1 MPTLSIT
8 EARKDI
14 FNLAD
19 RSKEAASP
27 LLVVNSRGSNFVV
40 ISEDDWNDIQETLKL
55 ASIPGYGETIN
66 KARKEDYS
74 KKKHILR
81 MKNGKIRYQIFFI
94 C

>member
-40 ISEDDWNDIQETLKL
+40 ISEDDWNDIQETLNL
-55 ASIPGYGETIN
+55 ASIPGYGGTIN
-66 KARKEDYS
+66 RARKEDYS
-74 KKKHILR
+74 KKKA
-81 MKNGKIRYQIFFI
+81 YVEDEEW
-94 C
+94 

>member
-1 MPTLSIT
+1 MPTISIT

-40 ISEDDWNDIQETLKL
+40 ISEDDWNDIQETLAL
-55 ASIPGYGETIN
+55 VSIPNYGETLK
-66 KARKEDYS
+66 KARKENYKN
-74 KKKHILR
+74 KKAY
-81 MKNGKIRYQIFFI
+81 NEDEEW
-94 C
+94 

>member
-19 RSKEAASP
+19 RSKEAAAP

-40 ISEDDWNDIQETLKL
+40 ISEDDWNDIQETLNL

-66 KARKEDYS
+66 KARNEDYS
-74 KKKHILR
+74 KKKA
-81 MKNGKIRYQIFFI
+81 YAEDDE
-94 C
+94 

>member
-40 ISEDDWNDIQETLKL
+40 ISEDDWNDIQETLNL

-74 KKKHILR
+74 KKKAYSEDE
-81 MKNGKIRYQIFFI
+81 KW
-94 C
+94 

>member
-19 RSKEAASP
+19 RAKNAAAP

-40 ISEDDWNDIQETLKL
+40 ISEEDWNDIQETLHL
-55 ASIPGYGETIN
+55 ASIPGFGETIN

-74 KKKHILR
+74 NKKS
-81 MKNGKIRYQIFFI
+81 YAEDEEW
-94 C
+94 

>member
-40 ISEDDWNDIQETLKL
+40 ISEDDWNDIQETLHL
-55 ASIPGYGETIN
+55 ASIPGYGEIIN

-74 KKKHILR
+74 KKKA
-81 MKNGKIRYQIFFI
+81 YSEDEEW
-94 C
+94 

>member
-1 MPTLSIT
+1 MPTINIT

-19 RSKEAASP
+19 RSKEAAAP

-40 ISEDDWNDIQETLKL
+40 ISEEDWNDIQETLNL

-74 KKKHILR
+74 KKKAY
-81 MKNGKIRYQIFFI
+81 KEDEDW
-94 C
+94 

>member
-27 LLVVNSRGSNFVV
+27 LLVVNSRGNNFVV
-40 ISEDDWNDIQETLKL
+40 ISEDDWNDIQETLNL
-55 ASIPGYGETIN
+55 ASIPGYGETIS

-74 KKKHILR
+74 KKKA
-81 MKNGKIRYQIFFI
+81 YVEDEEW
-94 C
+94 

>member
-19 RSKEAASP
+19 RSKEAAAP

-40 ISEDDWNDIQETLKL
+40 ISEDDWNDIQETLNL

-66 KARKEDYS
+66 KARNEDYS
-74 KKKHILR
+74 KKKA
-81 MKNGKIRYQIFFI
+81 YAEDDEW
-94 C
+94 

>member
-27 LLVVNSRGSNFVV
+27 LLVVNSRGSNFVI
-40 ISEDDWNDIQETLKL
+40 ISEDDWNDIQETLNL
-55 ASIPGYGETIN
+55 SSIPGYGETIN
-66 KARKEDYS
+66 KARKEDFS
-74 KKKHILR
+74 KKKA
-81 MKNGKIRYQIFFI
+81 YSEDEEW
-94 C
+94 

>member
-1 MPTLSIT
+1 MPTINIT

-40 ISEDDWNDIQETLKL
+40 ISEDDWNDIQETLNL
-55 ASIPGYGETIN
+55 ASIPGYGETISR
-66 KARKEDYS
+66 ARKEDYS
-74 KKKHILR
+74 KKKAY
-81 MKNGKIRYQIFFI
+81 KEDEEW
-94 C
+94 